1 MKRILSLTAIILLL
15 ATTQVCCYAQNKKVH
30 NVIGRCEITRELSL
44 AQAEERALE
53 DAKINAMRKAGV
65 SERLWSVTGLI
76 NEDDGSEFSQVLS
89 RMTTLEINGLIT
101 VRDVVYSEEVIDGR
115 RYAVATIDAD
125 VKLVDTK
132 VDLTFQMEVNGTKG
146 VYESGENMTF
156 TVKLYGHI
164 PMEQRYQRLHAN
176 IQKPVDQPVVIF
188 DSFGI
193 YRAVSARLDTR
204 PGQGKTIGID
214 PQLFDEG
221 KILIETVITVARLKT
236 SLPVFDESAFRIIV
250 PYAFPFT
257 VLIPAALDLRGGRCC
272 THVKSIVF
280 YPFIHITPLY

>member
-15 ATTQVCCYAQNKKVH
+15 ATTQVCCHAQNKKVH

-101 VRDVVYSEEVIDGR
+101 VRALAYSEQVIDGR

-132 VDLTFQMEVNGTKG
+132 VDLTFQMEVNGIKG
-146 VYESGENMTF
+146 VYESGDDMTF
-156 TVKLYGHI
+156 TVKLYGHDAWLRVFWFDDNGGMLLYPSSYDNDATLRKDKEYTFPLNPSIEYVMEKLDKSHKMETINIIAVATKRDI
-164 PMEQRYQRLHAN
+164 PFLEDE
-176 IQKPVDQPVVIF
+176 VTF
-188 DSFGI
+188 D
-193 YRAVSARLDTR
+193 
-204 PGQGKTIGID
+204 
-214 PQLFDEG
+214 
-221 KILIETVITVARLKT
+221 
-236 SLPVFDESAFRIIV
+236 
-250 PYAFPFT
+250 T
-257 VLIPAALDLRGGRCC
+257 VLKWLYTIPADERVAYREA
-272 THVKSIVF
+272 I
-280 YPFIHITPLY
+280 IIQ

>member
-1 MKRILSLTAIILLL
+1 MKRIICIVTSLLL
-15 ATTQVCCYAQNKKVH
+15 IIPAYSGYAQNKRVR
-30 NVIGRCEITRELSL
+30 NITGRCEITRDISLS
-44 AQAEERALE
+44 QAEQKALE

-132 VDLTFQMEVNGTKG
+132 VDLTFQMEVNGIKG

-156 TVKLYGHI
+156 TVKLYGHDAWL
-164 PMEQRYQRLHAN
+164 R
-176 IQKPVDQPVVIF
+176 VF
-188 DSFGI
+188 W
-193 YRAVSARLDTR
+193 
-204 PGQGKTIGID
+204 
-214 PQLFDEG
+214 
-221 KILIETVITVARLKT
+221 
-236 SLPVFDESAFRIIV
+236 FDESGGMLLYPSSYDSDA
-250 PYAFPFT
+250 PLKKDKEYAFPLNPSIDYVMEKLDKSHKMETINIIAVATKRNIPFIEDAVT
-257 VLIPAALDLRGGRCC
+257 FDSVLKWLYTIPADERTAYREA
-272 THVKSIVF
+272 I
-280 YPFIHITPLY
+280 IIQ

>member
-1 MKRILSLTAIILLL
+1 MKRILLLTVLLMLTAPLY
-15 ATTQVCCYAQNKKVH
+15 TGYAQNKRVR
-30 NVIGRCEITRELSL
+30 NITGRCEVTRDISL

-132 VDLTFQMEVNGTKG
+132 VDLTFQMEVNGIKG

-156 TVKLYGHI
+156 TVKLYGHDAWL
-164 PMEQRYQRLHAN
+164 R
-176 IQKPVDQPVVIF
+176 VFWF
-188 DSFGI
+188 DDNGGMLLYPSS
-193 YRAVSARLDTR
+193 YDNDA
-204 PGQGKTIGID
+204 P
-214 PQLFDEG
+214 
-221 KILIETVITVARLKT
+221 LKK
-236 SLPVFDESAFRIIV
+236 DKE
-250 PYAFPFT
+250 YAFPLNPSIDYVMEKLDKSHKMETINIIAVATKRNIPFIEDAVT
-257 VLIPAALDLRGGRCC
+257 FDSVLKWLYTIPADERTAYREA
-272 THVKSIVF
+272 I
-280 YPFIHITPLY
+280 IIQ